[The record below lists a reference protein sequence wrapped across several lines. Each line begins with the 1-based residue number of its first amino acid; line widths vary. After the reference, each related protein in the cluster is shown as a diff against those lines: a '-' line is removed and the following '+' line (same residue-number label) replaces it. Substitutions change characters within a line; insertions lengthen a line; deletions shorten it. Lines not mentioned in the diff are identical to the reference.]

1 MNANYKDRFNKTKQL
16 EGVVT
21 AELQAT
27 YSKGLSIGTKSI
39 ARVILE
45 KALDETK
52 SEHDRL
58 VDIAE
63 FCKVGL
69 TEKRSGLK

>member
-1 MNANYKDRFNKTKQL
+1 MKANYEDKFNKDKQL
-16 EGVVT
+16 ERRVK
-21 AELQAT
+21 AELQKV
-27 YSKGLSIGTKSI
+27 YSNGLSVGTKSI

-63 FCKVGL
+63 FCKRGL
-69 TEKRSGLK
+69 TDKNSKK

>member
-1 MNANYKDRFNKTKQL
+1 MNANYKDKFNKDKQL
-16 EGVVT
+16 EGRVE
-21 AELQAT
+21 AELQKV
-27 YSKGLSIGTKSI
+27 YSNGLSVGTKSI

-63 FCKVGL
+63 FCKRGL
-69 TEKRSGLK
+69 TDKNSKK